1 MAGEP
6 TRLLTFWRGL
16 LVLASVG
23 LLAVTIAGSAGPWH
37 WLLDL
42 TSHFRM
48 HYLAAATVVV
58 ALAAVAAS
66 RTALALAVAALV
78 WNGWLIAPYYLGQG
92 ALASRDA
99 AIDAPAVKVIALNVL
114 TSNPHK
120 ARVVDYL
127 RRQSADIVGLS
138 EIDERWRH
146 ALEELADIY
155 PHRLYEPRS
164 DNFGIAL
171 FSKLP
176 WQSARVLRHRAS
188 GVPSII
194 AHIGRQGT
202 DVLLV
207 VTHPPPPMGP
217 HYTAMRD
224 ADLAETA
231 ELCVSQPVPC
241 MIIGDL
247 NATPWSSAFRHLVQ
261 RARVRDSALG
271 HGIQTTWNAQSPLI
285 RIPIDHILVP
295 ATASVETR
303 RIGPELGSDHL
314 PVEVVV
320 RIRPSQPPHL
330 PQHRSQ

>member
-1 MAGEP
+1 M
-6 TRLLTFWRGL
+6 WRGL
-16 LVLASVG
+16 LMLAGVG
-23 LLAVTIAGSAGPWH
+23 LLAVSLAGSAGAWL

-48 HYLAAATVVV
+48 QYLVIAAVML
-58 ALAAVAAS
+58 ALAAVAVS
-66 RTALALAVAALV
+66 RTALALAGAALV
-78 WNGWLIAPYYLGQG
+78 WNGCLIAPYYLGQG
-92 ALASRDA
+92 ALASRDLA
-99 AIDAPAVKVIALNVL
+99 PASPAVKIIALNVL

-138 EIDERWRH
+138 EIDERWAR

-155 PHRLYEPRS
+155 PHRFYEPRP

-188 GVPSII
+188 GVPSIL
-194 AHIGRQGT
+194 AQVGQPGAE
-202 DVLLV
+202 VLLV

-231 ELCVSQPVPC
+231 ELCAGQSLPC
-241 MIIGDL
+241 LIIGDL

-320 RIRPSQPPHL
+320 RIRPPQPPHL